1 MRHRHALYLS
11 EAMTQRLQI
20 VAETHRVSKSEILER
35 ALRRYLTS
43 ENTDRS
49 YDLMNIQQEATCRS
63 LRRLERD
70 LAIAVELTATFV
82 RYYLMITPPLP
93 EEAHAAAR
101 ALGQL
106 RFEQVIESVA
116 NRLKTDR
123 GLVARVMAMMDQS
136 PHTPH
141 ADSRQPGETHAPSTT
156 DAVPGRSTTD
166 PGDGSL
172 VCVCYDPC
180 Q

>member
-11 EAMTQRLQI
+11 EAMTQRLQL
-20 VAETHRVSKSEILER
+20 VAETHRLSKSEILER
-35 ALRRYLTS
+35 ALQRCQTS
-43 ENTDRS
+43 EGNDPS
-49 YDLMNIQQEATCRS
+49 HDLTNIQQEATSRS

-82 RYYLMITPPLP
+82 RYFLMITPPLP
-93 EEAHAAAR
+93 EDAHEAAR

-106 RFEQVIESVA
+106 RFEQVIESIA

-123 GLVARVMAMMDQS
+123 GLIARVMAVMDQS

-141 ADSRQPGETHAPSTT
+141 ADSWRPSEAHAPSTT

-166 PGDGSL
+166 PGDG
-172 VCVCYDPC
+172 
-180 Q
+180 